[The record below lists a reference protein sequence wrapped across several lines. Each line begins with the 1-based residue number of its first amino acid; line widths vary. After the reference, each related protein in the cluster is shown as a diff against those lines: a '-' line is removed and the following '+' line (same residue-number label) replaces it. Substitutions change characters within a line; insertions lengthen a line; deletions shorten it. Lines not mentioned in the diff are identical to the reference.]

1 MPLAL
6 ALLALLAA
14 PKAIGPLFDA
24 LAWAVS
30 VASALI
36 LLTLIAPACVRRA
49 LLGDL
54 QDSGL
59 KK

>member
-24 LAWAVS
+24 LAWAVA
-30 VASALI
+30 VVSALI
-36 LLTLIAPACVRRA
+36 LLTLIAPACVRRV
-49 LLGDL
+49 LMGDPE
-54 QDSGL
+54 G
-59 KK
+59 